1 MDKLIDYIKSN
12 LIKEYN
18 NTYLINFKLVSVV
31 YDKSSKVVTFR
42 FIYNNGDV
50 TKAMKQRVIELIT
63 KYYDNKFE
71 VDCKMKKSFLDEDA
85 IQESVYRVVI
95 DNCKSILNFSKK
107 DIVVSIS
114 ENQVNIDIS
123 IVEQFY
129 DFIINRRFDKIMVDN
144 LNNSYFGDFNVS
156 FKSKESEQSS
166 NDILKEK
173 ELELEKMIEST
184 VVSKPKMMNVELYDT
199 FLGSQI
205 TSTEAIEISSIK
217 RPLEN
222 ILICGKV
229 NYFLERSFMS
239 KRKDAEGN
247 SVERKYFSFNLNDG
261 TGKMSCV
268 CFPTKNDFEAVS
280 SLTDD
285 REVIALGDVEDYN
298 GRINFKIKSM
308 AYCKL
313 PERKQEEVSIKGV
326 NDKYYYITPEPY
338 VNVSQDN
345 FLTVKKEPN
354 EFLKQNDVVVFDFET
369 TGLEYS
375 KNEIIEIGAVK
386 LKNGEIVETFSCFIK
401 PKEEIP
407 EEITR
412 LTGITNDMVKDAYT
426 IDKVIP
432 DFYKFCYGCV
442 IIAYNID
449 FDYKFLNFQATKL
462 GYKFTNRQIDA
473 MYLARLNVVG
483 AKNFKLSSI
492 CAKLGVSLEGA
503 HRAINDTIATAEVV
517 KLISDNVSPK

>member
-1 MDKLIDYIKSN
+1 MEKLINYLKNN
-12 LIKEYN
+12 LTELN
-18 NTYLINFKLVSVV
+18 DNTYLKLVSVV
-31 YDKSSKVVTFR
+31 YDKPTKLVTFK
-42 FIYNNGDV
+42 FIYQNAEITRQV
-50 TKAMKQRVIELIT
+50 KQKVIDLIK

-85 IQESVYRVVI
+85 IQELTYRVVL
-95 DNCKSILNFSKK
+95 DNCKSILNFKK
-107 DIVVSIS
+107 SDIK
-114 ENQVNIDIS
+114 VNINNNDVKIKCN
-123 IVEQFY
+123 ITEQFY
-129 DFIINRRFDKIMVDN
+129 DFFVNKKFDRLLIEE
-144 LNNSYFGDFNVS
+144 LNNNFFGNFEVEIVS
-156 FKSKESEQSS
+156 KKLEQS

-173 ELELEKMIEST
+173 ELEIEKIIENTNSFF
-184 VVSKPKMMNVELYDT
+184 KPKNIEVELYDT
-199 FLGSQI
+199 FAGLQI
-205 TSTEAIEISSIK
+205 TSNVATEISSIK
-217 RPLEN
+217 KPQEN
-222 ILICGKV
+222 VLICGKV
-229 NYFLERSFMS
+229 NYFLKKSFLS
-239 KRKDAEGN
+239 KKKDAQGN
-247 SVERKYFSFNLNDG
+247 AIEREYFSFNLNDN

-285 REVIALGDVEDYN
+285 REVIALGDIEDYN
-298 GRINFKIKSM
+298 GRINFKVKSL

-313 PERKQEEVSIKGV
+313 PEIKEVEVETKGV
-326 NDKYYYITPEPY
+326 NDEYYYIKPEPY
-338 VNVSQDN
+338 VNISQDN
-345 FLTVKKEPN
+345 FLMVKKEPN
-354 EFLKQNDVVVFDFET
+354 EFLKQNEIVVFDFET

-386 LKNGEIVETFSCFIK
+386 MKNGEIVETFTCFVK
-401 PKEEIP
+401 PKGEIS
-407 EEITR
+407 EEITK
-412 LTGITNDMVKDAYT
+412 LTGITNEMVKDAYT
-426 IDKVIP
+426 IDKIIP

-462 GYKFTNRQIDA
+462 GYKFTNRQVDA

-483 AKNFKLSSI
+483 AKNFKLGSI